1 MGTIFDGIQRP
12 LEQIFQ
18 ETGKVYVPKGV
29 DTPCLTRDVVLVQLP
44 RNFPESS
51 LLLLVFVLLME
62 FVLLFLEEL
71 AQYPKLLNAGRL

>member
-1 MGTIFDGIQRP
+1 MVFSVHWSRFF
-12 LEQIFQ
+12 LENRD
-18 ETGKVYVPKGV
+18 VYVPKGV

-44 RNFPESS
+44 RNFPETS

-71 AQYPKLLNAGRL
+71 AQYPVLLNAGRL